1 MSRYL
6 KPANAA
12 LVISVLALIG
22 AVVVPAVAQ
31 MATTSVS
38 KKERQ
43 LIRKIAR
50 LQANKLISKKAPRIA
65 RRQANKRITARAPSL
80 NVNSALSAVNS
91 QNAANA
97 DKVDGLDAG
106 CPSGTVLVA
115 GTCFETEKRPA
126 ANSLSAALED
136 CAGEGRYIA
145 TPAQLAALDAVIPL
159 GSPSEYTSS
168 IFVDSQFR
176 VIGIDSIGGG
186 LGYVNS
192 LISFERPYR
201 CVTGPVG

>member
-115 GTCFETEKRPA
+115 GTCFETERRAGPEDVFE
-126 ANSLSAALED
+126 ALED
-136 CAGEGRYIA
+136 CADEGRYIA
-145 TPAQLAALDAVIPL
+145 TFAQLAALDAVIDL
-159 GSPSEYTSS
+159 GGGQYEYTSN
-168 IFVDSQFR
+168 IYVNGATFM
-176 VIGIDSIGGG
+176 VIGINGSVIISGNDTDASI
-186 LGYVNS
+186 
-192 LISFERPYR
+192 PYR
-201 CVTGPVG
+201 CATGPVG